1 MRDHLRFVIA
11 FLEAATISA
20 PHIYHSGLF
29 LSPQVLAVRPLY
41 EQYARPLV
49 RVVRGFPIT
58 WGLIVSTIFHHDPC
72 LEAFWSPCNKFVA
85 VIKSR
90 TVELLDAV
98 TLKRLV
104 TFESPEDCR
113 TQWLSF
119 SPDSRFLTQFHEGKI
134 TTWDLQTGGPVGTI
148 SPTSGVSLANF
159 FSSAY
164 STDGK
169 AVVVACRPSLAN
181 NTIATY
187 DLLSNTYARSYQVP
201 DGHIIIQIWTH
212 GELLRFA
219 TVKPGFITT
228 WEAPFT
234 LIHDPVEVESL
245 SIPEDATD
253 GEHFLFL
260 PTLFRLAFVVR
271 ATMFIW
277 DAKASKLLF
286 ESGPIS
292 RSIPDSD
299 PPYFGSSFSSDGR
312 FFACMDATKAYIW
325 KESPT
330 GYVLHQKLEF
340 DNATTFI
347 GPLLSPDGGS
357 VVVYSNPT
365 MHLWPTKDQHTP
377 SPNVQTRDDSGFD
390 FVLEFSQDETLAAC
404 ARLGESLVTILD
416 LKSGDPRLIIDTGMR
431 VEGLGVAGS
440 TVVVVDGGKIV
451 TWNLPSENC
460 APNARVNVND
470 SARTT
475 PFNRSLSS
483 CQPRSPIHISI
494 SPDLSRFAIS
504 GNPRGST
511 FTDMEIRDVST
522 GRCLAST
529 TTTRLMVPWFTPDG
543 REVWCVDQDCST
555 YRWKIVEDSESGAT
569 ELKPLTPT
577 ARPPGAFSRTSPRG
591 YELTEDGWL
600 LSPTK
605 KRLLCLPD
613 RWKAHEA
620 YRSWSGRFLGLRH
633 GTLQEVV
640 IMELFE

>member
-1 MRDHLRFVIA
+1 M
-11 FLEAATISA
+11 SA

-29 LSPQVLAVRPLY
+29 LSPQTLAVRSLY
-41 EQYARPLV
+41 EQYTRPLV

-58 WGLIVSTIFHHDPC
+58 WGLMVSTVFHHDPC
-72 LEAFWSPCNKFVA
+72 LNAFWSPCNKFIA
-85 VIKSR
+85 VTKSK

-104 TFESPEDCR
+104 TFTSPGDSCN
-113 TQWLSF
+113 QWLSF
-119 SPDSRFLTQFHEGKI
+119 SPDSRFLTQFHDGNL
-134 TTWDLQTGGPVGTI
+134 TAWDLQTGGTVCTI
-148 SPTSGVSLANF
+148 PPASGVSLAHF

-169 AVVVACRPSLAN
+169 VVAVACRPSLAN

-187 DLLSNTYARSYQVP
+187 DLLSNTYTRSYQVP

-212 GELLRFA
+212 AELLRFA

-234 LIHDPVEVESL
+234 LIHDPTEVESL
-245 SIPEDATD
+245 PIPEDAAD
-253 GEHFLFL
+253 GGRFLFL
-260 PTLFRLAFVVR
+260 PALFRLAFVVR
-271 ATMFIW
+271 ATVFVW
-277 DAKASKLLF
+277 DANASRLLL

-299 PPYFGSSFSSDGR
+299 PPHFGSSFSSDGR
-312 FFACMDATKAYIW
+312 FFAYMDTTQAYVW

-330 GYVLHQKLEF
+330 GYILHQKLEF

-357 VVVYSNPT
+357 VIVYSNPT
-365 MHLWPTKDQHTP
+365 LNLWLTKDQHIP
-377 SPNVQTRDDSGFD
+377 SSDVPTRDDSGFD
-390 FVLEFSQDETLAAC
+390 FVLEFSPDETLAAYV
-404 ARLGESLVTILD
+404 RLGESLVTIID

-440 TVVVVDGGKIV
+440 TVVVADGGKIV

-460 APNARVNVND
+460 APNTTANVND
-470 SARTT
+470 SVRTT
-475 PFNRSLSS
+475 PFNHPLSS
-483 CQPRSPIHISI
+483 CQPRNPIHISI

-504 GNPRGST
+504 GNPRGSA
-511 FTDMEIRDVST
+511 FTDLEIRDVST

-543 REVWCVDQDCST
+543 CEVWGVDQHCS
-555 YRWKIVEDSESGAT
+555 VEGWEIIEDRKSGLT
-569 ELKPLTPT
+569 ELKPLIPT
-577 ARPPGAFSRTSPRG
+577 ARPPEAFSFLRKSPRG
-591 YELTEDGWL
+591 YELTDDGWL

-613 RWKAHEA
+613 RWKAHEL
-620 YRSWSGRFLGLRH
+620 YRTWGERFLGLRH
-633 GTLQEVV
+633 GTLEEVV
-640 IMELFE
+640 IMEFLD